1 MASIINFS
9 DAAAIGIHGMVLLA
23 RINEPMNAIELSK
36 RLGKSK
42 HHVGKVMQRLVKM
55 GYLSSY
61 RGPTGG
67 FFINTDV
74 SKISMYDIYSA
85 IEGPVALKDCSD
97 EYRICPVKKCIQ
109 NNVVNHLSS
118 QFVDYMKNETLKDYL

>member
-1 MASIINFS
+1 MALIINFS

-23 RINEPMNAIELSK
+23 RINKPMNAIDLSK

-55 GYLSSY
+55 GFLGSQ

-67 FFINTDV
+67 FYLSADI

-97 EYRICPVKKCIQ
+97 DYRICPVKKCIQ

-118 QFVDYMKNETLKDYL
+118 QFVDYMKNETLRDYL